1 MSNKSILITGG
12 LGYIGSHTS
21 IELIDAGYKIVIID
35 NLSNSSIES
44 LRRMKKIVK
53 YNIPFYN
60 IDIRDKDKLDQV
72 FRENKID
79 GVIHFAGLKSVNE
92 STIKPLEYYDNNV
105 NGTLA
110 LIQVMKSNNCKKF
123 VFSSSATVY
132 GNPSS
137 LPITEN
143 SPLSATNPYGRSKLV
158 IEEILQDVF
167 RSDHNWRIAILRYFN
182 PVGAH
187 KSSVIGDNP
196 NGIPNNLMPYI
207 AQVAVGK
214 LKILKVFGGDYETP
228 DGTGIRDYIHITD
241 LAKGHIK
248 ALNVLV
254 RKPQILI
261 ANLGTGTGYSVLEMI
276 KAFEFVS
283 GCQIPYEIIGR
294 RPGDIA
300 ECYSDVTFAKKSMD
314 WEAHLSLSEMCEDTW
329 KWQLLNP
336 SGF

>member
-21 IELIDAGYKIVIID
+21 IELIEAGYKIVIID

-44 LRRMKKIVK
+44 LRRMEKLVK
-53 YNIPFYN
+53 NNIPFYN
-60 IDIRDKDKLDQV
+60 IDIRDKDKLNLV
-72 FRENKID
+72 FRDNKID
-79 GVIHFAGLKSVNE
+79 SVIHFAGLKSVNE

-105 NGTLA
+105 NGTLT
-110 LIQVMKSNNCKKF
+110 LIQVMKSNNCKKI

-143 SPLSATNPYGRSKLV
+143 FPLSATNPYGRSKLV

-167 RSDHNWRIAILRYFN
+167 RSDHNWRIVILRYFN

-187 KSSVIGDNP
+187 KSSLIGENP

-228 DGTGIRDYIHITD
+228 DGTGIRDYIHIID

-254 RKPQILI
+254 REPQILI
-261 ANLGTGTGYSVLEMI
+261 ANLGTGTGYSVFDVVRAVE
-276 KAFEFVS
+276 KVS
-283 GCQIPYEIIGR
+283 NQKIIYQVSKR
-294 RPGDIA
+294 REGDVDIS
-300 ECYSDVTFAKKSMD
+300 YSDPSYAKEVLK
-314 WEAHLSLSEMCEDTW
+314 WEAKYNLEAMCYDSW
-329 KWQLLNP
+329 NYKLKN
-336 SGF
+336 

>member
-1 MSNKSILITGG
+1 MTNKSILITGG

-21 IELIDAGYKIVIID
+21 IELIEAGYKIVIID

-44 LRRMKKIVK
+44 LRRMKKLVK

-132 GNPSS
+132 GKPSS

-187 KSSVIGDNP
+187 KSSVIGENP

-276 KAFEFVS
+276 KAFEVAS

-314 WEAHLSLSEMCEDTW
+314 WEAYLSLSEMCEDTW
-329 KWQLLNP
+329 KWQSLNP

>member
-1 MSNKSILITGG
+1 MTNKSILITGG

-21 IELIDAGYKIVIID
+21 IELIEAGYKIVIID

-44 LRRMKKIVK
+44 LRRMKKLVK

-92 STIKPLEYYDNNV
+92 SIIKPFEYYDNNV

-132 GNPSS
+132 GKPSS

-187 KSSVIGDNP
+187 KSSVIGENP

-276 KAFEFVS
+276 KAFEVAS

-314 WEAHLSLSEMCEDTW
+314 WEAYLSLSEMCEDTW
-329 KWQLLNP
+329 KWQSLNP

>member
-21 IELIDAGYKIVIID
+21 IELIEAGYKIVIID

-44 LRRMKKIVK
+44 LRRMEKLVK
-53 YNIPFYN
+53 NNIPFYN
-60 IDIRDKDKLDQV
+60 IDIRDKDKLNLV
-72 FRENKID
+72 FRDNKID
-79 GVIHFAGLKSVNE
+79 SVIHFAGLKSVNE

-105 NGTLA
+105 NGTLT
-110 LIQVMKSNNCKKF
+110 LIQVMKSNNCKKI

-143 SPLSATNPYGRSKLV
+143 FPLSATNPYGRSKLV

-167 RSDHNWRIAILRYFN
+167 RSDHNWRIVILRYFN

-187 KSSVIGDNP
+187 KSSLIGENP

-228 DGTGIRDYIHITD
+228 DGTGIRDYIHIID

-254 RKPQILI
+254 REPQILI

-276 KAFEFVS
+276 KAFEVAS
-283 GCQIPYEIIGR
+283 GCQIPYEIVGR

-300 ECYSDVTFAKKSMD
+300 ECYSDVTFAKNSMD
-314 WEAHLSLSEMCEDTW
+314 WKAHLSLSEMCEDTW
-329 KWQLLNP
+329 KWQSLNP

>member
-21 IELIDAGYKIVIID
+21 IELIESGYKIVIID

-44 LRRMKKIVK
+44 LRRIKQLVK
-53 YNIPFYN
+53 CDIPFYN
-60 IDIRDKDKLDQV
+60 IDIRDKDKLGQV
-72 FRENKID
+72 FHENKIE

-110 LIQVMKSNNCKKF
+110 LLQVMKSYSCKTF

-158 IEEILQDVF
+158 IEEILQDLF
-167 RSDHNWRIAILRYFN
+167 KSDNNWRIAILRYFN

-187 KSSVIGDNP
+187 KSSVIGENP

-214 LKILKVFGGDYETP
+214 LKILKVFGGDYDTP

-248 ALNVLV
+248 ALNALI

-276 KAFEFVS
+276 KAFEVVS

-300 ECYSDVTFAKKSMD
+300 ECYSDVTFAKKSID
-314 WEAHLSLSEMCEDTW
+314 WEAH
-329 KWQLLNP
+329 
-336 SGF
+336 

>member
-1 MSNKSILITGG
+1 MTNKSILITGG

-21 IELIDAGYKIVIID
+21 IELIEAGYKIVIID

-44 LRRMKKIVK
+44 LRRMKKLVQ

-92 STIKPLEYYDNNV
+92 SIIKPFEYYDNNV

-137 LPITEN
+137 LPIIEN

-158 IEEILQDVF
+158 IEEILQDLF
-167 RSDHNWRIAILRYFN
+167 KSDHNWRIAILRYFN

-187 KSSVIGDNP
+187 KSSVIGENP

-276 KAFEFVS
+276 KAFEVAS

-314 WEAHLSLSEMCEDTW
+314 WEAYLSLSEMCEDTW
-329 KWQLLNP
+329 KWQSLNP

>member
-44 LRRMKKIVK
+44 LRRMKKLVQ

-137 LPITEN
+137 LPIIEN

-158 IEEILQDVF
+158 IEEILQDLF
-167 RSDHNWRIAILRYFN
+167 KSDHNWRIAILRYFN

-187 KSSVIGDNP
+187 KSSVIGENP

-248 ALNVLV
+248 ALNALI

-276 KAFEFVS
+276 KAFEVVS

-300 ECYSDVTFAKKSMD
+300 ECYSDVTFAKKSID
-314 WEAHLSLSEMCEDTW
+314 WETHLSLSEMCEDTW
-329 KWQLLNP
+329 KWQSLNP